1 MTGIFRFFASEQC
14 KTGKPVPGETQIN
27 LYCEPFIK
35 NSVFART
42 YLQCSPEALTVWNT
56 VTCKDYMSQIFHSFI
71 VWTDL
76 SKSSLYYTCNHT
88 VYYILCVDLRLFKS
102 RSLSIH
108 SYLEILFTGTC
119 INALMYCVNFCVL
132 GTIPENPPIVLDSKK
147 SLQDPFNLHTFIDS
161 KRQDLEEKGRVNLFG
176 DNSQFQVKITNNM
189 EIHLKVKWPYS
200 LVTI

>member
-1 MTGIFRFFASEQC
+1 MVTLHLMTGFFRFFASEQC

-27 LYCEPFIK
+27 FYCEPFIK
-35 NSVFART
+35 NNVFVRT
-42 YLQCSPEALTVWNT
+42 YLPRGINCLKNCNMQRL
-56 VTCKDYMSQIFHSFI
+56 YMSPIFHSFI
-71 VWTDL
+71 MWTDL

-108 SYLEILFTGTC
+108 SYWKILFTGTC

-189 EIHLKVKWPYS
+189 EIHLKVK
-200 LVTI
+200 